1 LKRICWTA
9 TQCKS
14 QRCIAGGGQ
23 ARHIRLGYGTI
34 ILSRHTTG
42 EMLDFK

>member
-1 LKRICWTA
+1 LVEAHLLDGDAAQK
-9 TQCKS
+9 
-14 QRCIAGGGQ
+14 QRCADGGQ
-23 ARHIRLGYGTI
+23 ARHIPLGYGTI